1 MTSLPAGGC
10 TIVAAPARALVLGV
24 VCFLAAYVGFAA
36 AAALGRAPA
45 VLFLLA
51 GTGKGLVET
60 AEQAAV
66 AVHAPEEIRGSAFG
80 VLAAVQSFG
89 NLGASAVAGVLW
101 TLVSPRAAF
110 VYLAGVD
117 GRQPVCRAEHAR
129 R

>member
-1 MTSLPAGGC
+1 MLA
-10 TIVAAPARALVLGV
+10 LGV
-24 VCFLAAYVGFAA
+24 ICFLAAYVGFAA
-36 AAALGRAPA
+36 AGASVALLA

-66 AVHAPEEIRGSAFG
+66 AVHAPEDIRGSAFG
-80 VLAAVQSFG
+80 LLAAVQSFG

-101 TLVSPRAAF
+101 TLVSPSIAF
-110 VYLAGVD
+110 AYLAAWMLVSLAALGL
-117 GRQPVCRAEHAR
+117 AR